1 MRRVLTIA
9 GVLAGFGLAVFASVA
24 VVRTVDGQRQYRQFL
39 ATGEQALADGD
50 VYAAIEAFSGA
61 LALRPDSMVAYYRR
75 GEAYRAQ
82 NRTDEALANFREANR
97 RAPDAAEP
105 LIALGDL
112 FDAQDDPAQAATWYG
127 MAAERLGDANPMLLY
142 RLGLARYKAGAITEA
157 LAPLERLV
165 ARHDAFGEAHYVLA
179 LARRDTGQPAEAAI
193 AALEQA
199 VKVSPGLLA
208 AREELAELY
217 RLTGQ
222 RVQELRQ
229 LQALAD
235 ADSTQ
240 PARRLAI
247 ALAQADADQ
256 YDGAIGTVSEV
267 LNRTPGDSRAQIT
280 LARVLLAR
288 AESRPDRAAVTRAL
302 VALERALGG
311 TARRSEGMTLY
322 GRALYLSGDFVNAER
337 YLTEAVATSPVDL
350 NAFRYLADAASRL
363 GHDIVARDALLNL
376 DRLEGDTAPAVV
388 RASRARRIGEWSL
401 RADDPRSAAM
411 HLASAV
417 DLGASD
423 PQTLGLLARARWAL
437 GELDAAREALRQ
449 ALAQAPR
456 DPELQRL
463 ARTMR

>member
-1 MRRVLTIA
+1 VRRVLTIT

-24 VVRTVDGQRQYRQFL
+24 VVRTIDGQRQYRQFL
-39 ATGEQALADGD
+39 TTGEQALADGD
-50 VYAAIEAFSGA
+50 MYAAIEAFSGA

-112 FDAQDDPAQAATWYG
+112 FDAQDEPAQAAVWYG
-127 MAAERLGDANPMLLY
+127 LAAERLGDANPMLLY
-142 RLGLARYKAGAITEA
+142 RLALARYKSGELTAA

-165 ARHDAFGEAHYVLA
+165 AKHDAFGEAHYLLG
-179 LARRDTGQPAEAAI
+179 LARRDTGQPPEAAI
-193 AALEQA
+193 AALEHA
-199 VKVSPGLLA
+199 VKVAPGLLA
-208 AREELAELY
+208 AREELADLY
-217 RLTGQ
+217 RITGQ

-235 ADSTQ
+235 ADSQ
-240 PARRLAI
+240 PSRRLAI
-247 ALAQADADQ
+247 AVAQADADQ
-256 YDGAIGTVSEV
+256 YDGALGTMSEILV
-267 LNRTPGDSRAQIT
+267 RTPADSRAQIT

-288 AESRPDRAAVTRAL
+288 AEGRPDRAAVTRAL
-302 VALERALGG
+302 AVLERALGG
-311 TARRSEGMTLY
+311 TARRSEGMALF
-322 GRALYLSGDFVNAER
+322 GRALYLSGDAVTAER
-337 YLTEAVATSPVDL
+337 ILREAVATSPVELD
-350 NAFRYLADAASRL
+350 AFRYLADAAARL

-376 DRLEGDTAPAVV
+376 DLLEGDTAPAIV

-401 RADDPRSAAM
+401 RADEPDRAAM
-411 HLASAV
+411 YLASAV
-417 DLGASD
+417 ELGASD
-423 PQTLGLLARARWAL
+423 PQTLGLLARARWSL
-437 GELDAAREALRQ
+437 GELDAARDALKQ
-449 ALAQAPR
+449 ALALAPR

>member
-9 GVLAGFGLAVFASVA
+9 ALLAGFGLAVFGSVA
-24 VVRTVDGQRQYRQFL
+24 VVRTIDGQRQYRQFL
-39 ATGEQALADGD
+39 ATGEQALAAGD
-50 VYAAIEAFSGA
+50 MYAAIEAFSGA

-82 NRTDEALANFREANR
+82 NRTDEALSNFREANL
-97 RAPDAAEP
+97 RAPDAPEP

-112 FDAQDDPAQAATWYG
+112 FDAQGDPAQAAAWYEL
-127 MAAERLGDANPMLLY
+127 AAERLGDANPMLLY
-142 RLGLARYKAGAITEA
+142 RLGLARYKAGAVTGA

-165 ARHDAFGEAHYVLA
+165 AKHDALGEAHYLLA
-179 LARRDTGQPAEAAI
+179 LARRDTGQPPEAAI

-199 VKVSPGLLA
+199 VKVAPGLLA
-208 AREELAELY
+208 AREELADLY
-217 RLTGQ
+217 RITGQ

-235 ADSTQ
+235 ADSQ
-240 PARRLAI
+240 PSRRLAI

-256 YDGAIGTVSEV
+256 FDGAIGTVSEV
-267 LNRTPGDSRAQIT
+267 LVRTPADSRAQIT
-280 LARVLLAR
+280 LARILIAR

-302 VALERALGG
+302 VAAERALGG
-311 TARRSEGMTLY
+311 TARRSEGMALY
-322 GRALYLSGDFVNAER
+322 GRALYLSGDAVSAER
-337 YLTEAVATSPVDL
+337 YLREAVATSPVELD
-350 NAFRYLADAASRL
+350 AFRYLADAAARL

-376 DRLEGDTAPAVV
+376 DLLEGDTAPAVV

-401 RADDPRSAAM
+401 RADDPRSAAL

-417 DLGASD
+417 ELGASD

-437 GELDAAREALRQ
+437 GELDAARDALKQ
-449 ALAQAPR
+449 ALALAPR

>member
-1 MRRVLTIA
+1 VRRVLTIT
-9 GVLAGFGLAVFASVA
+9 GILAGFGLAVFAAVA
-24 VVRTVDGQRQYRQFL
+24 VVRTIDGQRQYRQLL
-39 ATGEQALADGD
+39 AAGEQALADGD
-50 VYAAIEAFSGA
+50 AYAAIEAFSGA

-82 NRTDEALANFREANR
+82 NRTDEALTNFREANR

-112 FDAQDDPAQAATWYG
+112 FDAQDDPAQAAAWYG

-142 RLGLARYKAGAITEA
+142 RLGLAQYKAGAVTAA
-157 LAPLERLV
+157 LGPLERLV
-165 ARHDAFGEAHYVLA
+165 ARNDAFGEAHYLLG
-179 LARRDTGQPAEAAI
+179 LARRDAGQPPEAAI

-199 VKVSPGLLA
+199 VKVAPGLLA
-208 AREELAELY
+208 AREELADLY
-217 RLTGQ
+217 RITGQ

-235 ADSTQ
+235 SDRQ
-240 PARRLAI
+240 PSRRLAI

-256 YDGAIGTVSEV
+256 YDGALLTLSEV
-267 LNRTPGDSRAQIT
+267 LTATPGDSRAQIT
-280 LARVLLAR
+280 MARVLLAR
-288 AESRPDRAAVTRAL
+288 AERRPDRAAVTRAL
-302 VALERALGG
+302 AVLERALGG
-311 TARRSEGMTLY
+311 TARRSEGMALY
-322 GRALYLSGDFVNAER
+322 GRAFYLAGDPVSAER
-337 YLTEAVATSPVDL
+337 YLREAVATSPVELD
-350 NAFRYLADAASRL
+350 AFRYLADAAARL

-376 DRLEGDTAPAVV
+376 DLLEGDTAPAVV

-401 RADDPRSAAM
+401 RAGDARGAAM

-437 GELDAAREALRQ
+437 GELDAARDALQR

-456 DPELQRL
+456 DPDLQRL